1 MESKTGERSGA
12 LAGLI
17 SAVATLLLV
26 TVAAAA
32 QQNTGTIL
40 GVVKDSSG
48 AVVPGAGITILN
60 EETSLTRT
68 VTTGENG
75 TFRAPALPVGH
86 YTVRV
91 ELAGFR
97 TQAQRG
103 LILEVAQELVVNPTL
118 EVGAV
123 PQEEV
128 VVSAE
133 APLVNTTSSAKN
145 QTDVRRRAM
154 SVISAGRRTSPPW
167 RSPRRPVR

>member
-60 EETSLTRT
+60 EETSLTRA

-86 YTVRV
+86 YTGRV
-91 ELAGFR
+91 ELVGFR
-97 TQAQRG
+97 SQ
-103 LILEVAQELVVNPTL
+103 V
-118 EVGAV
+118 
-123 PQEEV
+123 
-128 VVSAE
+128 
-133 APLVNTTSSAKN
+133 
-145 QTDVRRRAM
+145 
-154 SVISAGRRTSPPW
+154 
-167 RSPRRPVR
+167 